1 MTVQELIRELGKLDP
16 TLEVYVEGYED
27 GYTDVST
34 NKMQHI
40 EVCRDF
46 YNDQEGGKDWWNGD
60 HEDYNAVRKGPTD
73 PSKYEIKKGIV
84 FGR

>member
-1 MTVQELIRELGKLDP
+1 
-16 TLEVYVEGYED
+16 
-27 GYTDVST
+27 
-34 NKMQHI
+34 MQHI

-60 HEDYNAVRKGPTD
+60 HEDYNAVRKGPAD

>member
-46 YNDQEGGKDWWNGD
+46 YNDQEGGKD
-60 HEDYNAVRKGPTD
+60 
-73 PSKYEIKKGIV
+73 
-84 FGR
+84 

>member
-60 HEDYNAVRKGPTD
+60 HEDYNAVRKGPAD